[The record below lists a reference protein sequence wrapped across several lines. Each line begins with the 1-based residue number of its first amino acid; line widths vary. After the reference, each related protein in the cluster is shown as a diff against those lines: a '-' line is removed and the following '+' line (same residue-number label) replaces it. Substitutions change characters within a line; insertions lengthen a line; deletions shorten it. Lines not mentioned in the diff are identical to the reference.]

1 MARKKK
7 TTTNSDGNNIDNIIE
22 ALRDEKLDRC
32 AVIVLTTDG
41 QLKIGS
47 FNIEEEVDMIE
58 LFQKTANFMID
69 SDQSNFTIH

>member
-1 MARKKK
+1 MAKKKK
-7 TTTNSDGNNIDNIIE
+7 TTTGTTNDIDNIIE
-22 ALRDEKLDRC
+22 ALKDEKLDRC
-32 AVIVLTTDG
+32 AIIVLTTDG

-69 SDQSNFTIH
+69 SDKTNFTIH

>member
-1 MARKKK
+1 MAKKKK
-7 TTTNSDGNNIDNIIE
+7 TTTGTTNDIDNIID
-22 ALRDEKLDRC
+22 ALKDEKLDRC
-32 AVIVLTTDG
+32 AIIVLTTDG

-69 SDQSNFTIH
+69 SDKTNFTIH

>member
-1 MARKKK
+1 MAKKK
-7 TTTNSDGNNIDNIIE
+7 KNTSSDTNNIDNIIE

-32 AVIVLTTDG
+32 AIIVLTKDG

-69 SDQSNFTIH
+69 TAQASYTVH

>member
-1 MARKKK
+1 MSKKK
-7 TTTNSDGNNIDNIIE
+7 TKTTAAANDIDSIIE
-22 ALRDEKLDRC
+22 ALQDENLERC